1 MNIFRTFALGIT
13 MVGLMMPHATQAE
26 ENTATARF
34 FYSETYPTC
43 HVMRAYMDQVCA
55 LNPDVPI
62 EMLDTS
68 VNPEA
73 WQSACEGAGIP
84 VWGVPR
90 MFIQDRVFADWSDEE
105 GELVYIPSYYGYMGY
120 RNQVIDA
127 LEAAFGELKLPDE
140 EKSDE
145 P

>member
-1 MNIFRTFALGIT
+1 MG
-13 MVGLMMPHATQAE
+13 
-26 ENTATARF
+26 
-34 FYSETYPTC
+34 
-43 HVMRAYMDQVCA
+43 
-55 LNPDVPI
+55 
-62 EMLDTS
+62 
-68 VNPEA
+68 
-73 WQSACEGAGIP
+73 
-84 VWGVPR
+84 GVPR
-90 MFIQDRVFADWSDEE
+90 MFIQDRVFADWSDEK

>member
-1 MNIFRTFALGIT
+1 
-13 MVGLMMPHATQAE
+13 
-26 ENTATARF
+26 
-34 FYSETYPTC
+34 
-43 HVMRAYMDQVCA
+43 
-55 LNPDVPI
+55 
-62 EMLDTS
+62 
-68 VNPEA
+68 
-73 WQSACEGAGIP
+73 
-84 VWGVPR
+84 
-90 MFIQDRVFADWSDEE
+90 MFIQDRVFEDWSDEK

>member
-1 MNIFRTFALGIT
+1 
-13 MVGLMMPHATQAE
+13 
-26 ENTATARF
+26 
-34 FYSETYPTC
+34 
-43 HVMRAYMDQVCA
+43 
-55 LNPDVPI
+55 
-62 EMLDTS
+62 
-68 VNPEA
+68 
-73 WQSACEGAGIP
+73 
-84 VWGVPR
+84 

-105 GELVYIPSYYGYMGY
+105 GELFYIPSYYGYMGY